1 MVFLTSIDILD
12 TGFLTKTS
20 RGTQL
25 STANRV
31 NAGSALRLKGVDLE
45 ISGSSNVDKETFT
58 GNTTGAISC
67 PLISVNPDEF
77 TLTLYLNSTNTDT
90 NNPWG
95 INDVANLALIRRLT
109 KTDGFKA
116 IYYPVTGDIRKR
128 SQQLIYQLG
137 AVDTTESQGD
147 INITL
152 ATTESD
158 ITGTSGYDLTDVRY
172 VAVRFESYTIK
183 QEPGN
188 TIEVSLNGV
197 IIG

>member
-12 TGFLTKTS
+12 TGFLTKTN

-31 NAGSALRLKGVDLE
+31 NSGSALRLKGVDLE
-45 ISGSSNVDKETFT
+45 ISGSSNVDKETFP
-58 GNTTGAISC
+58 GNTTGAIDC

-77 TLTLYLNSTNTDT
+77 TLTLYLNSSNTDT

-109 KTDGFKA
+109 KTAGFKA
-116 IYYPVTGDIRKR
+116 IYYPVSGNIRKR
-128 SQQLIYQLG
+128 NQQLSYQLG
-137 AVDTTESQGD
+137 SADTSESQGD

-152 ATTESD
+152 ATTETD
-158 ITGTSGYDLTDVRY
+158 TTGTSGYDLTDVNY
-172 VAVRFESYTIK
+172 IAVRFESFSIK

-188 TIEVSLNGV
+188 SIEVKLNGV

>member
-31 NAGSALRLKGVDLE
+31 NAGSALRLKGVNLE

-67 PLISVNPDEF
+67 PLTSVNPDEF
-77 TLTLYLNSTNTDT
+77 TLTLFLNSSNTDT

-95 INDVANLALIRRLT
+95 VNDVANLAEIRRLT
-109 KTDGFKA
+109 KTAGFKA
-116 IYYPVTGDIRKR
+116 IYYPVTGSIRKR
-128 SQQLIYQLG
+128 DQQLIYQMG
-137 AVDTTESQGD
+137 SVDTSEIQGD
-147 INITL
+147 IDITL

-158 ITGTSGYDLTDVRY
+158 VSGTSGYDLTDVKY
-172 VAVRFESYTIK
+172 IAVRFESYSIT

-188 TIEVSLNGV
+188 TIEVKLNGV

>member
-12 TGFLTKTS
+12 TGFLTKTN

-31 NAGSALRLKGVDLE
+31 NAGVALRLKGVDLE

-58 GNTTGAISC
+58 GNTTGEISC

-77 TLTLYLNSTNTDT
+77 TLTLYLNSSNTDT

-95 INDVANLALIRRLT
+95 VNDVANLALIRRLT
-109 KTDGFKA
+109 KTAGFKA
-116 IYYPVTGDIRKR
+116 IYYPVSGNIRKR
-128 SQQLIYQLG
+128 NQQLIYQLG
-137 AVDTTESQGD
+137 SADTSESQGD
-147 INITL
+147 INIAL

-158 ITGTSGYDLTDVRY
+158 TTGTSGYDLTDINY
-172 VAVRFESYTIK
+172 IAVRFESFSIK

-188 TIEVSLNGV
+188 SIEVKLNGV